1 MCGMCA
7 HQNYQGETHV
17 LSRTCTAWLRTQS
30 VSARPQD
37 VWQES
42 NWENL
47 QVID

>member
-1 MCGMCA
+1 MWDACA
-7 HQNYQGETHV
+7 SELSRGTRV
-17 LSRTCTAWLRTQS
+17 LSRTCTALLRTQS

-47 QVID
+47 QVSD